1 MKNNSIKDII
11 DGFLRK
17 KLPNFNY
24 NKKTLFIAAGVVIVL
39 MLVFSKKDPQWH
51 LHHLKID
58 GLVNKNYQFSNS
70 EIGIS
75 ITFGYSYD
83 SADASKNKYSM
94 HRIIPGFAPI
104 EEKGIYK
111 IVKNNVV
118 LGPTEPTIRD
128 SYIVHFKLDSIGEIS
143 DLKTL
148 YLNDYPLKRKD

>member
-1 MKNNSIKDII
+1 M
-11 DGFLRK
+11 GWC
-17 KLPNFNY
+17 
-24 NKKTLFIAAGVVIVL
+24 V
-39 MLVFSKKDPQWH
+39 H
-51 LHHLKID
+51 
-58 GLVNKNYQFSNS
+58 
-70 EIGIS
+70 
-75 ITFGYSYD
+75 
-83 SADASKNKYSM
+83 
-94 HRIIPGFAPI
+94 PI